1 MPRSIVLSCLLT
13 LVATGSAFAQDM
25 PLSDVLIP
33 GEGWELVSEGHK
45 FTEGPAADAD
55 GLVYFV
61 DVPNSKIFRIEADG
75 QVTTVDEN
83 AERTSGLSFSSG
95 GKLYA
100 CRNGGKKVVVY
111 PDPKNDPAQ
120 VKVLAEDVTV
130 NDLVAD
136 RAGGVYFTDPK
147 NSRVVYVDPGQRLHV
162 VAENLNPNGI
172 TLWSDYGTLVVTE
185 GTEQWLW
192 AFRVEPG
199 GLLSGRGPYYS
210 VVQIPSGEEKTRAD
224 GMAVDDDGRLY
235 LASAAGL
242 QVFDNTGRYSGTIL
256 KPQDAFLS
264 NVIFGGPK
272 FDTLYVTCQDKVYKR
287 KVQPTGRPAW
297 LPK

>member
-210 VVQIPSGEEKTRAD
+210 VVQIPSGEE
-224 GMAVDDDGRLY
+224 
-235 LASAAGL
+235 
-242 QVFDNTGRYSGTIL
+242 
-256 KPQDAFLS
+256 
-264 NVIFGGPK
+264 
-272 FDTLYVTCQDKVYKR
+272 
-287 KVQPTGRPAW
+287 RPALTAW
-297 LPK
+297 PLMMTAAFIWPRLPACRCLTTPGATVERFSNLRMRFCPTSSSGDRNSTPCM

>member
-1 MPRSIVLSCLLT
+1 MLRKMPISCLLLLAMAT
-13 LVATGSAFAQDM
+13 VARGQDM

-33 GEGWELVSEGHK
+33 GEDWVLVSEGHK
-45 FTEGPAADAD
+45 FTEGPAADAK
-55 GLVYFV
+55 GLVYFT
-61 DVPNSKIFRIEADG
+61 DVPNSKIFRIEANG
-75 QVTTVDEN
+75 EVTLVDEN

-95 GKLYA
+95 GLLYA

-111 PDPKNDPAQ
+111 PDPKKNPEQ
-120 VKVLAEDVTV
+120 VKVLAENVTV

-136 RAGGVYFTDPK
+136 RLGGVYFTDPK

-172 TLWSDYGTLVVTE
+172 TLWEDYGTLVVTE

-199 GLLSGRGPYYS
+199 GLLSSRAPYYS
-210 VVQIPSGEEKTRAD
+210 VVQLPPGEEKTRAD
-224 GMAVDDDGRLY
+224 GMTVDDDGRLY

-242 QVFDNTGRYSGTIL
+242 QVFDSTGRYSGTIH

-264 NVIFGGPK
+264 NVTFGGPK

-287 KVQPTGRPAW
+287 KVKPTGEPDW
-297 LPK
+297 LP